1 VVLHEPAARDRSG
14 ALIGSVIAELEGSNR
29 GIGFYITK
37 SANSLDTTG
46 IFAGLFIIML
56 VALALE
62 AIVSA
67 TERRALRYR

>member
-1 VVLHEPAARDRSG
+1 M
-14 ALIGSVIAELEGSNR
+14 IAELEGSNR

-46 IFAGLFIIML
+46 IFAGLFVIML

-67 TERRALRYR
+67 GERRALRYR